1 MVTRLAKWPKIKE
14 RKGRET
20 EKRRLYKRRKRK
32 QKIQMYKITKLAFW
46 QPIP

>member
-1 MVTRLAKWPKIKE
+1 MVTWLAKWPKDKE

-20 EKRRLYKRRKRK
+20 EKRRLYIRRRQK
-32 QKIQMYKITKLAFW
+32 QKKQIYKFTRLAFW